1 MKINLHIERLVLDGL
16 PIAHHH
22 GPQVQ
27 AAVERELVRLFA
39 TEEMPS
45 RLNFTS
51 GATPRVSAPNINA
64 LSDNPVCTG
73 EQIAQAVHGSFIR

>member
-27 AAVERELVRLFA
+27 TAVERELARLFA
-39 TEEMPS
+39 AEETLC

-64 LSDNPVCTG
+64 LSGNPVRTG
-73 EQIAQAVHGSFIR
+73 EQIAQVVHRSFIR